1 MAPATRTAEYVL
13 LSRLAEGR
21 QPTTSLNRIALDKAM
36 SDHLCIS
43 AIGWTVLTKRGYDRL
58 EELNDQ

>member
-1 MAPATRTAEYVL
+1 MVMPYRTAEYVL

-21 QPTTSLNRIALDKAM
+21 QPTISLNKITLDKAM

-43 AIGWTVLTKRGYDRL
+43 ALGWTILTKRGYDRL
-58 EELNDQ
+58 EELNDK